1 MNKKQ
6 ILWTSIG
13 AAALIALIIGAVF
26 LWKGFSA
33 EPNEDLK
40 SFTFTVI
47 DGEGQSTEY
56 KIETEKGT
64 LAEALVE
71 AELVEYQEDGYYTTI
86 AGITA
91 DWDKDKSYWW
101 FTENGMDMTRGINEQ
116 PIQTYDRYEATYKVS
131 E

>member
-13 AAALIALIIGAVF
+13 AVALIALVIGAVF

-33 EPNEDLK
+33 DPTDEIKNI
-40 SFTFTVI
+40 TFTVI
-47 DGEGQSTEY
+47 DKEGVSKEY
-56 KIETEKGT
+56 PLTTEKGT

-71 AELVEYQEDGYYTTI
+71 AELVEYSADGMYTTI

-91 DWDKDKSYWW
+91 DWNKDKSFWW
-101 FTENGMDMTRGINEQ
+101 FTENGHDVEKGIND
-116 PIQTYDRYEATYKVS
+116 IVIYNYDRYEATYKVS

>member
-13 AAALIALIIGAVF
+13 AVALIALIIGALF

-33 EPNEDLK
+33 DPTDEIK

-47 DGEGQSTEY
+47 DKEGESTEY
-56 KIETEKGT
+56 KIETKKGT

-71 AELVEYQEDGYYTTI
+71 AELVEYQADGYYTTI

-91 DWDKDKSYWW
+91 DWNKDKSFWW

-116 PIQTYDRYEATYKVS
+116 PILTYDRYEATYKVS

>member
-1 MNKKQ
+1 MKKKQ

-13 AAALIALIIGAVF
+13 AVALIALVIGAVF

-33 EPNEDLK
+33 DPTDDVKNI
-40 SFTFTVI
+40 TFTVI
-47 DGEGQSTEY
+47 DQEGVSKEYPLST
-56 KIETEKGT
+56 KKGT

-71 AELVEYQEDGYYTTI
+71 AELVEYSQDGRYNTI

-91 DWDKDKSYWW
+91 DWDKDKAFWW
-101 FTENGMDMTRGINEQ
+101 FTENGMDLTKGINE
-116 PIQTYDRYEATYKVS
+116 IVIYNYDRYEATYKVS